1 MNYVYKNKK
10 KDVCRIFLKCN
21 KEPDAVPFIFGK
33 FTQKYIYFHN
43 GAFLCF
49 IFFFFNFFFFQYHLG
64 DDLEFHFLK
73 VLERALK
80 EAKPSNCGK
89 LSSVFLMQLQK
100 LLERNKEVHF
110 MMVSDSVSFA
120 LF

>member
-1 MNYVYKNKK
+1 MLSLLFLGNLHKNIY
-10 KDVCRIFLKCN
+10 IFIMAHFFVL
-21 KEPDAVPFIFGK
+21 
-33 FTQKYIYFHN
+33 
-43 GAFLCF
+43 
-49 IFFFFNFFFFQYHLG
+49 FFFSSIFFFFQYHLG